1 MSQIGEDGCSL
12 RGMGTKSREK
22 TFRVAIFSEMYG
34 APCAD
39 FFFFNSS
46 YRARGSVVWALS
58 KPVPGLHLSKALHAL
73 GLLKF
78 PTGLPTYLLVYH

>member
-1 MSQIGEDGCSL
+1 MSGHVLGSADTGWDELMEAVGWVSDMSQIGEDGCSL

-39 FFFFNSS
+39 FFFFFLT
-46 YRARGSVVWALS
+46 AATE
-58 KPVPGLHLSKALHAL
+58 PG
-73 GLLKF
+73 GQ
-78 PTGLPTYLLVYH
+78 